1 VGTRVWA
8 WFEPWWN
15 LTGGHSLPAQAFWHT
30 GPQRREDTRRR
41 AGWTLAS
48 PLICWSRTRQ
58 LAAAQSRFLAV
69 TYLAAPHTWLGEGR
83 FYMPA
88 RGGGFGRTAGG

>member
-1 VGTRVWA
+1 MTSWARPSWA

-15 LTGGHSLPAQAFWHT
+15 LTGGHSLP
-30 GPQRREDTRRR
+30 
-41 AGWTLAS
+41 
-48 PLICWSRTRQ
+48 

>member
-1 VGTRVWA
+1 
-8 WFEPWWN
+8 
-15 LTGGHSLPAQAFWHT
+15 LPAQAFWHT

-41 AGWTLAS
+41 AGWSLAS
-48 PLICWSRTRQ
+48 PLICLEPDSAVGGRPE
-58 LAAAQSRFLAV
+58 SFLAV